1 MNYKN
6 EYTKN
11 EYTLRM
17 NYKLRNIATK
27 KNHKKIVI
35 YIICLYVINCCFFI
49 IRNYK

>member
-17 NYKLRNIATK
+17 NYKLRNIAIK
-27 KNHKKIVI
+27 KNHKKNCDL
-35 YIICLYVINCCFFI
+35 YYLFICY
-49 IRNYK
+49 